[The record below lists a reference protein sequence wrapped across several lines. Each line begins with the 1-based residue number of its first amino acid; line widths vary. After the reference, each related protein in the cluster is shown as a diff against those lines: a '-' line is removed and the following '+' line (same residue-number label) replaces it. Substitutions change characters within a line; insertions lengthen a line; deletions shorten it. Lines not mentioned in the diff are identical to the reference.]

1 MIATENAS
9 VAAQGKQT
17 RTSRAVIS
25 DRVTQNNIPVKPGT
39 NILSVTNKDS
49 QITYVNNDFV
59 QYAGLTTEQL
69 YGEYHNII
77 RHPDMPKAAFAELWR
92 RLQAGQSWMGI
103 VKNKSANGDHYWV
116 DAFASP
122 LLTAK
127 GETEYQSVR
136 VKASETVIARAQ
148 FVYHQINQGKDFL
161 KSTKLKNIF
170 LSPFSAI
177 AASFAGSLGLTFAI
191 ASEQVVVLSP
201 VLIGA
206 HAICALA
213 MAHMNKRWDPVVRHA
228 KSIIDDPLAQFIYT
242 ADTSAVGQVKLAL
255 EASKKQQGAILGRLK
270 ETGGMIDRTLQ
281 DVANYSEETAKN
293 CSEQEHEV
301 SQVSTAIT
309 EMSASFAEVGHSS
322 HRVLDLMNQN
332 ATDINQTLANTQKT
346 VAVMEQLDNQV
357 SSVKQTTESLSVQTQ
372 QVTGIVNII
381 QSIADQTNLLA
392 LNAAIEA
399 ARAGEHGR
407 GFAVVAN
414 EVRELAN
421 KTHASTQQ
429 IIDTVSA
436 LNEQTDSTVGLIK
449 QVNKNIDIA
458 RDAAIQSEQNVERIQ
473 AASDEIVSQ
482 NTQIAAALEEQV
494 FVSESINQS
503 VHKIYEVSQACS
515 SLAQQSNEESQKA
528 QREVQQLAA
537 VGDYFWKN
545 L

>member
-1 MIATENAS
+1 MIATERAS
-9 VAAQGKQT
+9 VAAQGKQAN
-17 RTSRAVIS
+17 TSRVVVS
-25 DRVTQNNIPVKPGT
+25 ERVTQNNIPVKPGT

-49 QITYVNNDFV
+49 QITYVNDDFV
-59 QYAGLTTEQL
+59 KYAGLTTEQL

-77 RHPDMPKAAFAELWR
+77 RHPDMPKAAFAELWK
-92 RLQAGQSWMGI
+92 RLQSGKSWMGI

-122 LLTAK
+122 LVNAK

-148 FVYHQINQGKDFL
+148 FVYHQLNQGKDFL
-161 KSTKLKNIF
+161 KSSRLKNII
-170 LSPFSAI
+170 LNPFTAVATSLV
-177 AASFAGSLGLTFAI
+177 ASIGVTFAV
-191 ASEQVVVLSP
+191 AAEQALFISP
-201 VLIGA
+201 ILLGA
-206 HAICALA
+206 HAICTVA
-213 MAHMNKRWDPVVRHA
+213 MVHMNKRWDAVIRQA
-228 KSIIDDPLAQFIYT
+228 KTVIDDPLAQYIYT
-242 ADTSAVGQVKLAL
+242 ADTSSVGQVKLAL

-281 DVANYSEETAKN
+281 DVANCSEETARN
-293 CSEQEHEV
+293 CTEQEHEV
-301 SQVSTAIT
+301 SQVSAAIT
-309 EMSASFAEVGHSS
+309 EMSASFAEVGQSS

-332 ATDINQTLANTQKT
+332 ATDINQTLSNTQKT
-346 VAVMEQLDNQV
+346 VAAMEQLDQQV
-357 SSVKQTTESLSVQTQ
+357 ESVKQTTESLSEQTQ

-436 LNEQTDSTVGLIK
+436 LNEQTDSTVGLIN

-458 RDAAIQSEQNVERIQ
+458 RDAAIQSEQNVERIH

-503 VHKIYEVSQACS
+503 IHKIHEVSQACS
-515 SLAQQSNEESQKA
+515 ALAQQSNTESKKA
-528 QREVQQLAA
+528 QTEVQQLAA